1 MVDLGNVEGV
11 TSAHCKH
18 YGTKILGATI
28 KHLKLQEK
36 ANGITPGAYG
46 SRLPPTATRARASTA
61 KSSTA
66 AVAEGTPTQAP
77 KSTKATT
84 AKKATPA
91 APAPKQVVASIQSYA
106 YKPNH
111 GSTLPITAYG
121 VGSGSNSGNGASGS
135 GTGEKRITLNPSG
148 RNGAARPKF

>member
-11 TSAHCKH
+11 TSMHCKH

-46 SRLPPTATRARASTA
+46 SRLPPTATRAPRASTA
-61 KSSTA
+61 KAT
-66 AVAEGTPTQAP
+66 VAEGTPSQAP
-77 KSTKATT
+77 KAKATTTKKATT
-84 AKKATPA
+84 APVA
-91 APAPKQVVASIQSYA
+91 KQVVASIQSYA
-106 YKPNH
+106 YKPNL

-121 VGSGSNSGNGASGS
+121 VGSGGAASGS
-135 GTGEKRITLNPSG
+135 GSGAGEKRITLNPSG
-148 RNGAARPKF
+148 RGAAARPKF